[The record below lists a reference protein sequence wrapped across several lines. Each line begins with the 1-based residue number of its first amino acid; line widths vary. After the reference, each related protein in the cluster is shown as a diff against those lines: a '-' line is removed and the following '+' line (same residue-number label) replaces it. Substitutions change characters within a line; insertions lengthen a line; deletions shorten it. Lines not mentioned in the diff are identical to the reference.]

1 MSGKARARL
10 DQVKRFPA
18 ALALLFPLMAATHPD
33 WQVELSPGLIE
44 WKSEIEAAS
53 GGRLIPVR
61 IFTDPAN
68 REIRLPPDIPAIE
81 VLERYLGNAAF
92 LEQFTLAHALT
103 IDYQGLEGRLFF
115 VLLNMAL
122 AGEWEGDEDALLA
135 HEFGHV
141 WLNLN
146 GYPSL
151 VFRGAEACVALHAT
165 DIVQHELLRQDF
177 RRRGIDYDSFW
188 IRNLERARIELASR
202 QEQVAEVSPC
212 RRLAGLT
219 LWIDVRLGLT
229 SREWA
234 HRDEFLAALE
244 GRYPEWRELA
254 AQLAQRIEKTDLRD
268 RRQYRATLDL
278 TARRIQRHLR
288 GKVLFR

>member
-1 MSGKARARL
+1 
-10 DQVKRFPA
+10 
-18 ALALLFPLMAATHPD
+18 MAATHAD
-33 WQVELSPGLIE
+33 WRVELSPALTE

-53 GGRLIPVR
+53 DGRLIAVR
-61 IFTDPAN
+61 IFTDPVN
-68 REIRLPPDIPAIE
+68 RQIRLPPDIPAIE
-81 VLERYLGNAAF
+81 VLERYLDNTAF

-103 IDYQGLEGRLFF
+103 IDYQGVEGRLFF

-122 AGEWEGDEDALLA
+122 AGGWGGDEDALLA

-141 WLNLN
+141 WLNLH

-151 VFRGAEACVALHAT
+151 AFRGAEACVALHAS

-188 IRNLERARIELASR
+188 IRNLERAHLELAAR
-202 QEQVAEVSPC
+202 QGQAAAEESPC

-229 SREWA
+229 SR
-234 HRDEFLAALE
+234 D
-244 GRYPEWRELA
+244 
-254 AQLAQRIEKTDLRD
+254 
-268 RRQYRATLDL
+268 
-278 TARRIQRHLR
+278 
-288 GKVLFR
+288 

>member
-1 MSGKARARL
+1 M
-10 DQVKRFPA
+10 KRFPA
-18 ALALLFPLMAATHPD
+18 AVALFFPLMAATHAD
-33 WQVELSPGLIE
+33 WRVELPPALSE

-53 GGRLIPVR
+53 NGRLIPVR

-68 REIRLPPDIPAIE
+68 REIRLPTDIPAIE
-81 VLERYLGNAAF
+81 VLERYLRDTAF
-92 LEQFTLAHALT
+92 LEQFALAHALT
-103 IDYQGLEGRLFF
+103 IDYQGVEGRLFF

-122 AGEWEGDEDALLA
+122 AGEWEGAEEALLA

-151 VFRGAEACVALHAT
+151 AFRGTEACVALHAS

-188 IRNLERARIELASR
+188 IRNLERARLELASR
-202 QEQVAEVSPC
+202 QKQAAQESPC

-234 HRDEFLAALE
+234 HRDEFLAALD

-254 AQLAQRIEKTDLRD
+254 AELAQHIEKADLRH
-268 RRQYRATLDL
+268 RRQYRETLDL
-278 TARRIQRHLR
+278 AARRIQQHLR
-288 GKVLFR
+288 GKSYSAETKGLNL

>member
-1 MSGKARARL
+1 M
-10 DQVKRFPA
+10 KRFPA
-18 ALALLFPLMAATHPD
+18 ALVLFFPLLAATHKD
-33 WQVELSPGLIE
+33 WQVELSPALTE
-44 WKSEIEAAS
+44 WKSEIEATGS
-53 GGRLIPVR
+53 GRLIAVR
-61 IFTDPAN
+61 IFTDPVN

-81 VLERYLGNAAF
+81 VLERYLRNTAF
-92 LEQFTLAHALT
+92 IEQFTLAHALT
-103 IDYQGLEGRLFF
+103 IDYQGVEGRLFF

-151 VFRGAEACVALHAT
+151 AFRGAEGCVALHAS

-202 QEQVAEVSPC
+202 QEQAAEENPC
-212 RRLAGLT
+212 RRMAGLT

-254 AQLAQRIEKTDLRD
+254 AELAQRIEKTDLRD
-268 RRQYRATLDL
+268 RRRYRAILDL

-288 GKVLFR
+288 GKSYSAETKGLNL